1 MIRTSS
7 TSFSSKASG
16 HAGCLANAG
25 VWAAGGSA
33 FFGKR
38 KPMRYAAVR
47 VGASANAQTVGL
59 RGKFTRVAQHLIQ
72 ADALTR
78 AA

>member
-1 MIRTSS
+1 MLLFAWALART
-7 TSFSSKASG
+7 
-16 HAGCLANAG
+16 L
-25 VWAAGGSA
+25 WWQ
-33 FFGKR
+33 R
-38 KPMRYAAVR
+38 
-47 VGASANAQTVGL
+47 L